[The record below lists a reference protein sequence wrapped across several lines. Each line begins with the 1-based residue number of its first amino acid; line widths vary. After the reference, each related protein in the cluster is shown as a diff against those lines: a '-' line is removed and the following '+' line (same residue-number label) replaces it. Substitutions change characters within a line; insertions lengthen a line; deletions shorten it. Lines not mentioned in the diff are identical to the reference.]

1 MRDYG
6 IGGGRAYETA
16 KNLLRSKH
24 DCFHVAKVRQTESRV
39 FLYEE
44 SCVKYRLHM
53 DFIKVVYS
61 NKLGDGN

>member
-6 IGGGRAYETA
+6 IGGGRAYVTA

-44 SCVKYRLHM
+44 SCVKYKLHI
-53 DFIKVVYS
+53 DFI
-61 NKLGDGN
+61 